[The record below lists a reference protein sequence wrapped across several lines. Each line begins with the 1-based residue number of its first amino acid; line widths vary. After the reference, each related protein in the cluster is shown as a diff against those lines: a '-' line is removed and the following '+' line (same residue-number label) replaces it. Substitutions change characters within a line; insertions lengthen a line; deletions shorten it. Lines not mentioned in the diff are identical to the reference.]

1 MSWVLPRKE
10 GFKLILIARN
20 KVRRQVQDF
29 VVRSDIGPSVCASSI
44 PVLLISVSFESVP
57 LGFEKDLNRSK
68 RRL

>member
-1 MSWVLPRKE
+1 M
-10 GFKLILIARN
+10 
-20 KVRRQVQDF
+20 QDF

-57 LGFEKDLNRSK
+57 LGLEKDLNHSK